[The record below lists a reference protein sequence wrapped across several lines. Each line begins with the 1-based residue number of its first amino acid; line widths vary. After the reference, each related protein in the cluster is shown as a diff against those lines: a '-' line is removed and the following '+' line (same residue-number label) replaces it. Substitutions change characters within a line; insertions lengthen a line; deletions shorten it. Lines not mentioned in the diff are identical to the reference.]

1 MREIKFGA
9 FDKKDSGWLCRCLSI
24 TDLIFRDILEKYA
37 AEIILGDVILVQFTG
52 LLDKHGKEIYEGDI
66 VRYKGIT
73 GAEGLQPGYIFD
85 DVKTIIKWKKGEFII
100 YCIDRDFKEID
111 DPFHYEW
118 TLKQLFRKES
128 NCFCEVIG
136 NIYENPELLEEN
148 KKVHS
153 DE

>member
-66 VRYKGIT
+66 LATRRGLEPVFFDQSCFRIGTEHNHSNIDSDLYDTYKT
-73 GAEGLQPGYIFD
+73 REC
-85 DVKTIIKWKKGEFII
+85 V
-100 YCIDRDFKEID
+100 
-111 DPFHYEW
+111 
-118 TLKQLFRKES
+118 
-128 NCFCEVIG
+128 VG
-136 NIYENPELLEEN
+136 NIYENPELLEG
-148 KKVHS
+148 
-153 DE
+153 DEK